1 MRARVFA
8 VWIGMM
14 TVGAAAWPQTNDLRR
29 ACGSIVHVFSDPVV
43 MPDAALASL
52 PETVQR
58 GVEKTLR
65 PLLAEEA
72 KLTGANMDGSNLD
85 DVKDALQMHRLGR
98 EAKGKELYAAWWSI
112 PTICGHHGTCPIWLL
127 EVGSDKVTN
136 LVKPSDPDNPAANA
150 GGGWGIAVL
159 PSEVPLDRLMTTSS
173 GFASPGHP
181 EAVALCWKRQGDLY
195 VSDPCPPS
203 CMNDLNRTGQ

>member
-1 MRARVFA
+1 LD
-8 VWIGMM
+8 WDDG
-14 TVGAAAWPQTNDLRR
+14 GRR
-29 ACGSIVHVFSDPVV
+29 G
-43 MPDAALASL
+43 
-52 PETVQR
+52 
-58 GVEKTLR
+58 
-65 PLLAEEA
+65 
-72 KLTGANMDGSNLD
+72 N
-85 DVKDALQMHRLGR
+85 VKDSLQMHRLGR

-112 PTICGHHGTCPIWLL
+112 PTICGHHGTCSIWLL
-127 EVGSDKVTN
+127 EVESDKVTN

-159 PSEVPLDRLMTTSS
+159 PSEVPLGRLMTTSS

-203 CMNDLNRTGQ
+203 CMNDLNRTEQ